1 MFDLVVVM
9 VVALAAF
16 AGWRRGFIAPLF
28 AVSLSLV
35 GLYAVYAGPGA
46 GIVPTGAAGI
56 GLGVVLVGI
65 ASTFLM
71 RIGMVIVSVVHRIG
85 ILQKTDR
92 VLGVPLGA
100 ATGLLT
106 AYLALVAIVSFD
118 GLIAP
123 LHGKASVDQAAVAA
137 VRAAVAANPQFAVMI
152 DPGTLDTLAAQVAKS
167 AVPADQLAKFDQALS
182 FYETTVRPQLLA
194 SAIAP
199 LLLGVGE
206 HAPIIGRHV
215 QFPEK

>member
-1 MFDLVVVM
+1 MFDLVVVA

-16 AGWRRGFIAPLF
+16 AGFKRGFIAPLF

-46 GIVPTGAAGI
+46 SVVPTGAAGV
-56 GLGVVLVGI
+56 GLGVVLVGV

-71 RIGMVIVSVVHRIG
+71 RIGGVLVSVVHRVG

-100 ATGLLT
+100 ATGLVT
-106 AYLALVAIVSFD
+106 VYLALVAIVSFD

-137 VRAAVAANPQFAVMI
+137 VRAAVAANPQFSVMI
-152 DPGTLDTLAAQVAKS
+152 DPGMLDTLAAQVAKA
-167 AVPADQLAKFDQALS
+167 AV
-182 FYETTVRPQLLA
+182 
-194 SAIAP
+194 
-199 LLLGVGE
+199 
-206 HAPIIGRHV
+206 
-215 QFPEK
+215 

>member
-1 MFDLVVVM
+1 MFDLVVVA

-16 AGWRRGFIAPLF
+16 AGWKRGFIAPLF

-35 GLYAVYAGPGA
+35 GLYGVYAGPGA
-46 GIVPTGAAGI
+46 GVVPTGAAGI
-56 GLGVVLVGI
+56 GLGVVLIGI

-71 RIGMVIVSVVHRIG
+71 RIGSALVSVVHRVG

-100 ATGLLT
+100 ATGVLT
-106 AYLALVAIVSFD
+106 VYLALVAVVSFD

-123 LHGKASVDQAAVAA
+123 LHGKATVDQAAVAA

-152 DPGTLDTLAAQVAKS
+152 DPGMLDTLAKQAATS
-167 AVPADQLAKFDQALS
+167 AVPADQLEKFDQGLA
-182 FYETTVRPQLLA
+182 FYESTVRPQLLS

-199 LLLGVGE
+199 LLLGIGQ
-206 HAPIIGRHV
+206 HAPVIGRHV
-215 QFPEK
+215 EFPTK

>member
-1 MFDLVVVM
+1 MFDLVVIA

-16 AGWRRGFIAPLF
+16 AGWKRGFIAPLF
-28 AVSLSLV
+28 AVSLTLV
-35 GLYAVYAGPGA
+35 GLYSLYAGPGA
-46 GIVPTGAAGI
+46 GVVPTGAAGI

-65 ASTFLM
+65 ASSFLM
-71 RIGMVIVSVVHRIG
+71 RIGGTLVSFVHRVG

-106 AYLALVAIVSFD
+106 VYLALVAIVSFD

-123 LHGKASVDQAAVAA
+123 LHGKATVDQAAVAA
-137 VRAAVAANPQFAVMI
+137 VRAAVAANPQFTVMI
-152 DPGTLDTLAAQVAKS
+152 DAGTLDALAAQVATA
-167 AVPADQLAKFDQALS
+167 AVPADQLAKFDQTLS
-182 FYETTVRPQLLA
+182 FYETTVRPQLLS

-199 LLLGVGE
+199 ILLGVGE
-206 HAPIIGRHV
+206 HTPLIGRHV
-215 QFPEK
+215 QFPAK